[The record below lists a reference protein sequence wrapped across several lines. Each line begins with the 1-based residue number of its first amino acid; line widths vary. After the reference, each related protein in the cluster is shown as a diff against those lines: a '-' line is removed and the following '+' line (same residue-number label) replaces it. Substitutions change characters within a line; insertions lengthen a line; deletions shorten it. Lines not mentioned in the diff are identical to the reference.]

1 MTPRQALLLLLALVG
16 VAYVGALQA
25 GFVWDDVPLVLRNR
39 LTGDLANLPQF
50 FAMDLWDGSPVDQG
64 VSGYYRP
71 LFLVSL
77 AVDRALFGLSSVGA
91 HAQSLLW
98 HGIAVVL
105 AFHLLRGWLG
115 VERAFA
121 AALVFGLHPIQS
133 EAVIWVAARNDPMA
147 AALGLGALCCLRAER
162 PGPLAWA
169 GAALLTL
176 LAGLTKESV
185 VLLPALGLVLD
196 LGQGRRPTLFRA
208 SPLLLG
214 LGLALG
220 MRALAGVGGATW
232 PEESGWRLLIAE
244 SPRLFGLLG
253 SWLVWPAPLSAAHTL
268 EWLDRSS
275 ALRIGLGALAG
286 LGLLGA
292 GLWPGETARAR
303 RAGLAWTALC
313 LGPVLVPIADKGLVG
328 ERYAYLPL
336 LGVGLLVAAAL
347 PASRAA
353 WIGLLGLPA
362 ALAIGARCPDWRD
375 DLSLWASAVEA
386 TPSPYASASYALA
399 LREAGRAEEALP
411 FFVAALDDPLPYR
424 EACPR
429 LLGTLIDLGRPGVAV
444 QRGRWAKGQGCAGG
458 AFRGQLARAY
468 LLAGGVEEA
477 RAELVGAPPDPE
489 GRAVVVAAALHLLDG
504 DEGAF
509 ALLEAAE
516 PAEAEPLRRRAER
529 LLVSAGL
536 AALPP

>member
-313 LGPVLVPIADKGLVG
+313 LGPVLVPMFMLLGYSPALTQTAYRVGDSLTNIITPLSSNFPLVLMFLQ
-328 ERYAYLPL
+328 RYAPKAGIGTLTAMMLPYTL
-336 LGVGLLVAAAL
+336 VNLVAWMLMLVLWVWMGWPTGPGAPL
-347 PASRAA
+347 FVPMAS
-353 WIGLLGLPA
+353 
-362 ALAIGARCPDWRD
+362 
-375 DLSLWASAVEA
+375 
-386 TPSPYASASYALA
+386 
-399 LREAGRAEEALP
+399 
-411 FFVAALDDPLPYR
+411 
-424 EACPR
+424 
-429 LLGTLIDLGRPGVAV
+429 
-444 QRGRWAKGQGCAGG
+444 GG
-458 AFRGQLARAY
+458 A
-468 LLAGGVEEA
+468 V
-477 RAELVGAPPDPE
+477 P
-489 GRAVVVAAALHLLDG
+489 
-504 DEGAF
+504 
-509 ALLEAAE
+509 
-516 PAEAEPLRRRAER
+516 
-529 LLVSAGL
+529 GL
-536 AALPP
+536 

>member
-362 ALAIGARCPDWRD
+362 ALAI
-375 DLSLWASAVEA
+375 
-386 TPSPYASASYALA
+386 
-399 LREAGRAEEALP
+399 
-411 FFVAALDDPLPYR
+411 AALDDPLPYR